1 VSPERRLAVVA
12 ALVFVVLGLAVLVL
26 LGTAR
31 SLTEEVAPGGAS
43 VPELSMVRLD
53 NARVLVLENHYAPG
67 VESALH
73 AHESPR
79 VVYVLEGG
87 TLQVRD
93 EDGDSEELRLEAGM
107 TVWRPAEVHVV
118 RNTGSTRVRLLEVE
132 VRSPDP
138 AH

>member
-1 VSPERRLAVVA
+1 
-12 ALVFVVLGLAVLVL
+12 VFVVLGLAVLVL
-26 LGTAR
+26 LSTAR
-31 SLTEEVAPGGAS
+31 SLTDEVAPAGAA

-53 NARVLVLENHYAPG
+53 NDRVLVLENQYAPG

-87 TLQVRD
+87 TLRITD

-118 RNTGSTRVRLLEVE
+118 RNIGSARVRLLEME

-138 AH
+138 VH